1 MGVEGKSMFEGLKS
15 RLDAYLRTLIPQRS
29 MTNFN
34 PLASPAFAAAGLDV
48 DGIHNALRQAENG
61 DVRELFAI
69 YRDIVL
75 SDSHVQ
81 SEFAKR
87 KLAII
92 GDTVSVLAAD
102 KKLKPDVDAAAW
114 IDRTIENTPGWLL
127 AQAHLLDSVLWPVS
141 VLEKVYRPE
150 AGGYALAQL
159 IPVPHDLLDF
169 VGGRLCIRETD
180 GNGYP
185 TNVSHDPDPRRYMVH
200 RGHLLT
206 APDNWGGPMRSIL
219 FWWLL
224 GAMSRDWW
232 ARFLD
237 RYGSPF
243 MVGKYNQGD
252 DASRTLMER
261 AFSLAVKVGGL
272 VVSKDTEVEIKQ
284 AAVANSGDA
293 YQLFFTISRREI
305 SKLIVGQTLSAEAQ
319 STGLGSGVANAHG
332 EVRDDYRKFDCKVL
346 NETYRDQLFRPLLK
360 INGIQA
366 GTPKLS
372 WGSVS
377 VEESKATGEVL
388 TSLQTAGLRVADS
401 GLDALS
407 EKLGMP
413 IERIQTIPADQPLFP
428 TAKLSPMVP
437 LSATLKTRL
446 EQADDAIDLIARTGA
461 ADLSRAFRGALAP
474 VRQMVLESTSPEDLQ
489 RRILTSYT
497 DWPAGRVADII
508 ENALIAYAANGAV
521 R

>member
-1 MGVEGKSMFEGLKS
+1 MFEGLKN
-15 RLDAYLRTLIPQRS
+15 RLDGYLRTLVPQRS
-29 MTNFN
+29 VTNFN
-34 PLASPAFAAAGLDV
+34 PLASANFTAASLDV
-48 DGIHNALRQAENG
+48 DAVHSALRQAESG
-61 DVRELFAI
+61 DVRELFTI
-69 YRDIVL
+69 YRDVIL

-81 SEFAKR
+81 SEFTKR

-92 GDTVSVLAAD
+92 GDTVSILPAD
-102 KKLKPDVDAAAW
+102 KKAKPDEAAANF
-114 IDRTIENTPGWLL
+114 IDLMVENTPGWLF
-127 AQAHLLDSVLWPVS
+127 AQAHLLDSVLWPVA
-141 VLEKVYRPE
+141 VVEKVFRPE
-150 AGGYALAQL
+150 ANGYALAQL
-159 IPVPHDLLDF
+159 VPVPHDLLEF
-169 VGGRLCIRETD
+169 VSGKLRIQETD

-185 TNVSHDPDPRRYMVH
+185 TNISHDPDPRRYIIH

-206 APDNWGGPMRSIL
+206 SPDNWGGPMRSIL

-252 DASRTLMER
+252 DASRTLMEQ
-261 AFSLAVKVGGL
+261 AFSLAVKIGGL
-272 VVSKDTEVEIKQ
+272 VVSKETDVEIKQ
-284 AAVANSGDA
+284 AAAAGTGEA
-293 YQLFFTISRREI
+293 YSQFFTISRREI

-319 STGLGSGVANAHG
+319 STGMGSGVADAHG

-346 NETYRDQLFRPLLK
+346 NETYRDQLFRQILRY
-360 INGIQA
+360 NGMVA
-366 GTPKLS
+366 GVPKLS

-388 TSLQTAGLRVADS
+388 TSLHNSGLRVADS

-407 EKLGMP
+407 EKMGIP
-413 IERIQTIPADQPLFP
+413 IERIETASPAIPILPGRQPLP
-428 TAKLSPMVP
+428 LMVP
-437 LSATLKTRL
+437 LSAELKNRL
-446 EQADDAIDLIARTGA
+446 ERADEAIDLIAQAGA
-461 ADLSRAFRGALAP
+461 ADLSRAFRGALSP
-474 VRQMVLESTSPEDLQ
+474 VRQMVLDSKSPEDLQ

-497 DWPAGRVADII
+497 DWPAGRVAEII
-508 ENALIAYAANGAV
+508 ESALIAYAANGCA